1 MTAIGFLR
9 KSGGEPLAP
18 SGCMKEPS
26 EARKR
31 TIALQQ
37 RAIRFSVDV
46 CKSCPSSGL
55 SIPSG
60 IVWNQLVRAADSAS
74 NNLVEADDASSPA
87 DFLNKLRLALRET
100 KEARTCIQKVKR
112 AGLSNAAELV
122 KLELEE
128 EADQLAAIFA
138 TIIIKV
144 ERRLASTKTAR
155 SR

>member
-1 MTAIGFLR
+1 
-9 KSGGEPLAP
+9 
-18 SGCMKEPS
+18 MKEPS

-46 CKSCPSSGL
+46 CKSCPASGL

-138 TIIIKV
+138 TIII
-144 ERRLASTKTAR
+144 S
-155 SR
+155 

>member
-1 MTAIGFLR
+1 M
-9 KSGGEPLAP
+9 
-18 SGCMKEPS
+18 
-26 EARKR
+26 
-31 TIALQQ
+31 
-37 RAIRFSVDV
+37 
-46 CKSCPSSGL
+46 
-55 SIPSG
+55 
-60 IVWNQLVRAADSAS
+60 VRAADSAS